1 MIAIIQYN
9 AGNSRSMKN
18 ALDRL
23 GCESC
28 IISDIEQIKRAEK
41 VIFPGV
47 GEAGSA
53 MNYLIN
59 YDLNECIVHLKQ
71 PFLGV
76 CLGMQ
81 LMCTHSEERDTDC
94 LGIFNAAVKKY
105 PSGQNIPQMGWNNFE
120 AVKSPLFNGIS
131 TENHVYFANSYYAEI
146 CAETVAVCHYSV
158 PFSAAMRRDNFYAT
172 QFHPEKSGKIG
183 EKILSNFLEL

>member
-28 IISDIEQIKRAEK
+28 ITSDLEQIKRADK

-53 MNYLIN
+53 MNYLRN
-59 YDLNECIVHLKQ
+59 SGLDECIIRLEQ

-81 LMCTHSEERDTDC
+81 LMCTHSEEHDTDC
-94 LGIFNAAVKKY
+94 LGIFNAGVRKY
-105 PSGQNIPQMGWNNFE
+105 PAGQNIPQMGWNNFE
-120 AVKSPLFNGIS
+120 TIKSPLFSGIS
-131 TENHVYFANSYYAEI
+131 TENHVYFANSYYAEV
-146 CAETVAVCHYSV
+146 CADTVAVCHYSV
-158 PFSAAMRRDNFYAT
+158 PFSAAMSRDNFYAT
-172 QFHPEKSGKIG
+172 QFHPEKSGEVG
-183 EKILSNFLEL
+183 EKVLSNFLEL